1 MKKWFKNISY
11 SLAGK
16 MIAMVLWLFFDI
28 LAARMLKVNNY
39 AEWVFFYSILTMCFY
54 FGWMGINASSKV
66 YISKLLPAERKN
78 VIQMTFEIRVIASF
92 AIAVLLLLILPN
104 FAGGLGFPEKYK
116 NLKTLL
122 EILPFIVFFNSIAD
136 YYKEVF
142 MGLTV
147 FNKVFAV
154 TVTEYAGFAV
164 FAIVLLLLD
173 ADVCSLA
180 IAYLLGEIGASLAG
194 FIMAGNISFSFR
206 KTGIQKEVAKKIL
219 KYAVPIAF
227 LSLGGLVLMEMDT
240 FMLGMLSTAD
250 NISNYSIAKSIC
262 TKVTHVNYAL
272 IAGVMT
278 SFAVIEEGGFQ
289 KQKRSFNK
297 AGRLNVIIAVL
308 IALALY
314 LFGNLLINILY
325 GSSYPSAGG
334 IIKILTVYYILYSV
348 STFYSVFLDFR
359 NKAGIRSVF
368 YVSVIVLN
376 LLFNYLW
383 IPKYGAAGAAAAT
396 NISLLPY
403 TIMVIVQS
411 CLEWDKAKKKIEK
424 DVGRV

>member
-1 MKKWFKNISY
+1 M
-11 SLAGK
+11 
-16 MIAMVLWLFFDI
+16 
-28 LAARMLKVNNY
+28 
-39 AEWVFFYSILTMCFY
+39 
-54 FGWMGINASSKV
+54 
-66 YISKLLPAERKN
+66 
-78 VIQMTFEIRVIASF
+78 
-92 AIAVLLLLILPN
+92 
-104 FAGGLGFPEKYK
+104 
-116 NLKTLL
+116 
-122 EILPFIVFFNSIAD
+122 
-136 YYKEVF
+136 
-142 MGLTV
+142 
-147 FNKVFAV
+147 
-154 TVTEYAGFAV
+154 
-164 FAIVLLLLD
+164 
-173 ADVCSLA
+173 
-180 IAYLLGEIGASLAG
+180 
-194 FIMAGNISFSFR
+194 
-206 KTGIQKEVAKKIL
+206 
-219 KYAVPIAF
+219 
-227 LSLGGLVLMEMDT
+227 
-240 FMLGMLSTAD
+240 
-250 NISNYSIAKSIC
+250 
-262 TKVTHVNYAL
+262 
-272 IAGVMT
+272 
-278 SFAVIEEGGFQ
+278 
-289 KQKRSFNK
+289 
-297 AGRLNVIIAVL
+297 IIAVL